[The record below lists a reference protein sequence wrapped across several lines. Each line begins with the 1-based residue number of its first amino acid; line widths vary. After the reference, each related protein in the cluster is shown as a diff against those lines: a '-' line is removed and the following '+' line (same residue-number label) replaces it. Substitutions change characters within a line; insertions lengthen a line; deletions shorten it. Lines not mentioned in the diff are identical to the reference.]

1 MLETLMRD
9 YNVNV
14 AGPSTIS
21 ALLNSLQM
29 GFRTLAIEKRSH
41 EVWRLLGA
49 VKTEFANFEN
59 VLGSVKKKL
68 DSVDTDLDKLIGTRT
83 RAVMRKLKEVEAL
96 PQDEAR
102 NILGESTGFYDDAE
116 DGE

>member
-1 MLETLMRD
+1 MCIRD
-9 YNVNV
+9 R
-14 AGPSTIS
+14 
-21 ALLNSLQM
+21 LNSLQM

-68 DSVDTDLDKLIGTRT
+68 DSVDTDLDKLIGTRS

-96 PQDEAR
+96 PQDEMCIR
-102 NILGESTGFYDDAE
+102 DSLFSGVLYSSSLSVTL
-116 DGE
+116 